1 MALLAV
7 ALSGG
12 VDSSVAALLLKKQW
26 PAMVGASHFIW
37 PESRCCSAE
46 VFSRARMLCERLK
59 IPYLQLD
66 LYVEFK
72 KLVVGDFVATYLK
85 GKTPNPCLIC
95 NQLIRFDLFYHRLE
109 DLLREKNLLTEGEQG
124 ERSERSEPLFFAT
137 GHYVRIV
144 KNNDGLFLAKA
155 RDRAKDQSYMLY
167 RIKKEML
174 KQLVFPLGDY
184 SKDEVNEL
192 AVQAGLGYEGVEES
206 QDACFVETDYPDFLL
221 RQTGKSD
228 LLKPGEIVDLKGRRL
243 GKHRGYLYYTVGQ
256 RRGLGLGNGPWYV
269 KRLDAKR
276 NLVYVARREEAK
288 LKSFRVENLN
298 LFVPDLEERAS
309 LKVKIRYQSGEIP
322 CRIEAAGGNKLGVKL
337 ERPDIVTPGQS
348 AVFYEND
355 LVVGGGVIC

>member
-12 VDSSVAALLLKKQW
+12 IDSSVAALLLKKQW

-46 VFSRARMLCERLK
+46 VFSRARMVCDRLE
-59 IPYLQLD
+59 IPYHQVD
-66 LYVEFK
+66 LYLEFK
-72 KLVVGDFVATYLK
+72 ELVVGNFIATYLK
-85 GKTPNPCLIC
+85 GKTPNPCIIC

-109 DLLREKNLLTEGEQG
+109 DLLWKKNLSVEGEQG
-124 ERSERSEPLFFAT
+124 ERSEPLFFAT

-144 KNNDGLFLAKA
+144 KNNGGLFLAKA
-155 RDRAKDQSYMLY
+155 KDKAKDQSYMLY
-167 RIKKEML
+167 RIRKEML
-174 KQLVFPLGDY
+174 KHLVFPLGDY
-184 SKDEVNEL
+184 SKDEVNQL
-192 AVQAGLGYEGVEES
+192 AAQAGLGYERVEES
-206 QDACFVETDYPDFLL
+206 QDACFVDTDYADFLC
-221 RQTGKSD
+221 RQTGIRD
-228 LLKPGEIVDLKGRRL
+228 LLKPGEIVDMKGKRL

-269 KRLDAKR
+269 KRIDGEK
-276 NLVYVARREEAK
+276 NLVYVARKEEAN
-288 LKSFRVENLN
+288 SEIFRVENLN
-298 LFVPDLEERAS
+298 LFVPDLEERPS

-322 CRIEAAGGNKLGVKL
+322 CRLQAAAEQGGRLQVIL
-337 ERPDIVTPGQS
+337 ERPAIVTPGQS

>member
-1 MALLAV
+1 MALLAI

-12 VDSSVAALLLKKQW
+12 IDSSVAAVLLKKKW

-59 IPYLQLD
+59 ISYHQVD
-66 LYVEFK
+66 LYPEFK
-72 KLVVGDFVATYLK
+72 ELVVGNFVATYLR

-95 NQLIRFDLFYHRLE
+95 NQSIRFDLFYHRLE
-109 DLLREKNLLTEGEQG
+109 DLLRGKNPPAEGGQG
-124 ERSERSEPLFFAT
+124 EPLFFAT

-144 KNNDGLFLAKA
+144 RNNNGLFLAKA
-155 RDRAKDQSYMLY
+155 KDRAKDQSYMLY

-174 KQLVFPLGDY
+174 EYLVFPLGDY
-184 SKDEVNEL
+184 LKFEVNEL
-192 AVQAGLGYEGVEES
+192 AAQAGLGYEGVGES
-206 QDACFVETDYPDFLL
+206 QDACFVDTDYPDFLR
-221 RQTGKSD
+221 RQTGKID
-228 LLKPGEIVDLKGRRL
+228 LLKPGEIVDLKGKRL

-269 KRLDAKR
+269 QRLDAEK
-276 NLVYVARREEAK
+276 NLVYVARKEEAE

-298 LFVPDLEERAS
+298 LFVPDLQERAS
-309 LKVKIRYQSGEIP
+309 LEVKIRYQSGEMP
-322 CRIEAAGGNKLGVKL
+322 CRLEGAAGGRLQVIL

-355 LVVGGGVIC
+355 LVVGGGIIC

>member
-1 MALLAV
+1 MALLAI

-12 VDSSVAALLLKKQW
+12 VDSSVAALLLKKKW

-46 VFSRARMLCERLK
+46 VFSRARMLCERLE
-59 IPYLQLD
+59 IPYHQVD
-66 LYVEFK
+66 LYREFK
-72 KLVVGDFVATYLK
+72 ELVVGNFISTYLK
-85 GKTPNPCLIC
+85 GKTPNPCIIC

-109 DLLREKNLLTEGEQG
+109 NLLREKKLPAEGEQA
-124 ERSERSEPLFFAT
+124 ERSEPLFFAT

-144 KNNDGLFLAKA
+144 RNNDGLFLAKA
-155 RDRAKDQSYMLY
+155 KDRAKDQSYMLY

-174 KQLVFPLGDY
+174 ENLVFPLGDY
-184 SKDEVNEL
+184 LKSEVNEL
-192 AVQAGLGYEGVEES
+192 AGQAGLGYEGVEES
-206 QDACFVETDYPDFLL
+206 QDACFVDTDYPDFLR
-221 RQTGKSD
+221 RQTGKSA
-228 LLKPGEIVDLKGRRL
+228 LLKPGEIVDLEGRRL

-269 KRLDAKR
+269 KRIDAEK
-276 NLVYVARREEAK
+276 NLVYVARKEEVSFE
-288 LKSFRVENLN
+288 SFRVENLN

-322 CRIEAAGGNKLGVKL
+322 CRLQAAAGGRLQVIL
-337 ERPDIVTPGQS
+337 ERPAIVTPGQS
-348 AVFYEND
+348 AVFYQND